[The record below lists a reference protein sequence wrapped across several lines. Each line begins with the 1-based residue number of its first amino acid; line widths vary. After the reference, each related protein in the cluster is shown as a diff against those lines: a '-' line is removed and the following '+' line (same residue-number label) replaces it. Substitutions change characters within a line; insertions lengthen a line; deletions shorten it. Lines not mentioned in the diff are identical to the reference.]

1 MIYIKL
7 DKIIEFD
14 FELDDN
20 YLKGS
25 SYADS
30 LQDMWVPLTEDQ
42 QAFYKSNPTAS
53 AKEVFDMK
61 LNEVTPPTVINAI
74 EDVRK
79 MKLQEIADQDKRS
92 NNFYVSVTKGGV
104 EIANSSFWLDQ
115 GLRSSLLNLTLPS
128 LKADGQTTTK
138 LWNNATPPASIDVPI
153 DWAMAKIPLV
163 EIYAKRTYDL
173 RQSNEAKVYAA
184 STVETINSIDVTA
197 DFPIM
202 LTFELNLDL

>member
-30 LQDMWVPLTEDQ
+30 LQDKWVPLTEDQ
-42 QAFYKSNPTAS
+42 QTFYKSNPTAS
-53 AKEVFDMK
+53 AKEVFDMM
-61 LNEVTPPTVINAI
+61 LSEVTPPTVINAI
-74 EDVRK
+74 EEARK
-79 MKLQEIADQDKRS
+79 MKLQEIEDQDKRS

-104 EIANSSFWLDQ
+104 EIANSSFWMDKAT
-115 GLRSSLLNLTLPS
+115 RTSLLSLTLPS
-128 LKADGQTTTK
+128 LKSDGKTHTK
-138 LWNNATPPASIDVPI
+138 LWSNTKPSKDIDVPI
-153 DWAMAKIPLV
+153 DWALAKIPLL
-163 EIYAKRTYDL
+163 ELYAKRTYDL
-173 RQSNEAKVYAA
+173 SKSNEAKAYAA
-184 STVETINSIDVTA
+184 STVETINAIDVTA

>member
-30 LQDMWVPLTEDQ
+30 LQDKWVPLTEDQ
-42 QAFYKSNPTAS
+42 QTFYKSNPTAS
-53 AKEVFDMK
+53 AKEIFDMK
-61 LNEVTPPTVINAI
+61 LSEVTPPSVTDAI
-74 EDVRK
+74 EEARE

-104 EIANSSFWLDQ
+104 EIANSSFWMDQ
-115 GLRSSLLNLTLPS
+115 GLRNSLLNLTLPS

-138 LWNNATPPASIDVPI
+138 LWNNATTPASIDVPI

-184 STVETINSIDVTA
+184 STVETINAIDVTA